1 MNAGPQTQVDEIA
14 PDIFRM
20 STWVPDIT
28 EQGFTFNQFLLT
40 GDEPFLFHCGHRQLF
55 PFVSEAIN
63 RVVPLEKLRWIS
75 FGHVEAD
82 ECGAVNLLL
91 DAAPNAEVIHGAL
104 ACMVSLI
111 DLCDRPPVVAPE
123 DGVHDIGG
131 HRLRFIPTPHVPH
144 NWEAG
149 LWFDETT
156 STLLAGDL
164 LTHTGQCPAL
174 TESDCVAPALDA
186 EEVFHA
192 TGLTTNLGPTL
203 EQLAQLQPTTL
214 AIMHGS
220 SFSGDGA
227 AQLRAPGRRIRGHG
241 GRVTPVNR
249 AARCVALSVMN
260 ARLFLAGVLAALAL
274 LAGCQSSTVGTPVKS
289 AESPTEPNF
298 PTSRPTRP
306 TAAPPRTLTPA
317 PTSTAVPPGADVLPP
332 ENGYVFIET
341 KSGKTRCQL
350 NEEEVGC
357 EAQFAN
363 SPVMNG
369 MACERRAGD
378 PER

>member
-40 GDEPFLFHCGHRQLF
+40 GDEPLLFHCGHRRLF
-55 PFVSEAIN
+55 PYVSEAIN

-104 ACMVSLI
+104 ACMVSLT

-203 EQLAQLQPTTL
+203 EQLAQLTPTTL

-227 AQLRAPGRRIRGHG
+227 AQLRALADGY
-241 GRVTPVNR
+241 
-249 AARCVALSVMN
+249 AAM
-260 ARLFLAGVLAALAL
+260 AGA
-274 LAGCQSSTVGTPVKS
+274 S
-289 AESPTEPNF
+289 
-298 PTSRPTRP
+298 
-306 TAAPPRTLTPA
+306 
-317 PTSTAVPPGADVLPP
+317 LP
-332 ENGYVFIET
+332 
-341 KSGKTRCQL
+341 
-350 NEEEVGC
+350 
-357 EAQFAN
+357 
-363 SPVMNG
+363 
-369 MACERRAGD
+369 
-378 PER
+378 